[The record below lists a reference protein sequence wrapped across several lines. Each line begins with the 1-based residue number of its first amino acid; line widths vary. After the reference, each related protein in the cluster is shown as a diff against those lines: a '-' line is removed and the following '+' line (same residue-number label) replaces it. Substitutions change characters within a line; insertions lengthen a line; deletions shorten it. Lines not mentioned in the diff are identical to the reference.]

1 MKKIYSS
8 VTFLILLSITLSSPA
23 AAWFQNSGPSTPE
36 VLVDGV
42 EISSV
47 VSLIPDGTVRISFNK
62 SDSTL
67 YLLTQNGDLFSVN
80 LERGFTARVQRNTD
94 HDLEDTQ
101 GLDISED
108 GTFYIVGNLRN
119 NANSTNVAV
128 IKRGTRDGDNWT
140 WETVAETEPY
150 PLSNTAFD
158 HIANG
163 IVVSPDGSTLYINSG
178 SRTDHGEVHDVNGQ
192 YPNLREAPLTAKI
205 LTVPADT
212 TDAILENDLG
222 ALKSKGFIYAEGT
235 RNSFSLAFDGEGN
248 LFGTENA
255 GDRDDSEELN
265 WLREGHHYG
274 FPWVIGGN
282 DTPMQYEGFDPDN
295 DPFIPQNST
304 AADLG
309 TFYND
314 PNYPNRPEGVTFTD
328 AITNIGP
335 DADTYRDAED
345 GTIKDASD
353 EETTITTFSSHLS
366 PLGLVFD
373 QDEALSGD
381 YAGDGF
387 MLGFSG
393 GTQGDAFLLTRMDY
407 HGEDLIHLD
416 FTKTEDNYQISA
428 TSLVRGFLNPIDAEI
443 VGNVIYLV
451 EHKNNSWL
459 NTNNTVQMYAV
470 TLPAAGTNTENTTDL
485 AKDFKLYQNYPNP
498 FNPTTQIQFDL
509 PVAGFVELEVYNAI
523 GQKVTSLINQQMN
536 AQKHEVMFN
545 AANLNSGIY
554 LYSLK
559 VDGERMLTRK
569 MLLLK

>member
-1 MKKIYSS
+1 M
-8 VTFLILLSITLSSPA
+8 
-23 AAWFQNSGPSTPE
+23 
-36 VLVDGV
+36 
-42 EISSV
+42 
-47 VSLIPDGTVRISFNK
+47 
-62 SDSTL
+62 
-67 YLLTQNGDLFSVN
+67 YLLTQGGGLYSVN
-80 LERGFTARVQRNTD
+80 LRRGFTNIVQDSDD
-94 HDLEDTQ
+94 HGLEDTQ
-101 GLDISED
+101 GLDISDD
-108 GTFYIVGNLRN
+108 GIFYIVGNSRDSKF
-119 NANSTNVAV
+119 STNVAI
-128 IKRGTRDGDNWT
+128 IKKGTKSEDDWI

-163 IVVSPDGSTLYINSG
+163 IVVSPDGSTLYVNSG

-192 YPNLREAPLTAKI
+192 YPNLREAALTAKI
-205 LTVPADT
+205 LRVPADT
-212 TDAILENDLG
+212 TDALLENDLD
-222 ALKSKGFIYAEGT
+222 ALKSKGFVYAEGT

-282 DTPMQYEGFDPDN
+282 DTPMQYEGFDPEN

-304 AADLG
+304 ASNLG

-314 PNYPNRPEGVTFTD
+314 PNYPDRPEGVTFTD

-335 DADTYRDAED
+335 DVDTYRDAED
-345 GTIKDASD
+345 GQIKDASD

-373 QDEALSGD
+373 TGDALGGE
-381 YAGDGF
+381 YTGDGF
-387 MLGFSG
+387 LLGFSG
-393 GTQGDAFLLTRMDY
+393 GTPGDAFLLTRMDY
-407 HGEDLIHLD
+407 HGEDLIHMD

-443 VGNVIYLV
+443 VGNTIYLV

-470 TLPAAGTNTENTTDL
+470 TLPAAGTNTEELSDL
-485 AKDFKLYQNYPNP
+485 ANQFELYQNYPNP

-509 PVAGFVELEVYNAI
+509 PVSGFVELEIYNAI
-523 GQKVTSLINQQMN
+523 GQKVTSLVNRQMN
-536 AQKHEVMFN
+536 AQKHEVAFN
-545 AANLNSGIY
+545 ATNLNSGIY

-559 VDGERMLTRK
+559 VNGERMQTRK